1 MTIHVV
7 KPGDT
12 LAGIADTYGVSQ
24 NLLAIWNAL
33 SDPYALVVG
42 QAILILT
49 PAGLYTVRAGDTV
62 ASIARRFGISVRELF
77 ANNPN
82 LDGGLVPIFEGQTM
96 FSDLKRKK
104 PIP

>member
-1 MTIHVV
+1 MRIKALYEGIFIMTIHVV

-49 PAGLYTVRAGDTV
+49 PAGLYTVRA
-62 ASIARRFGISVRELF
+62 RRYSSLYCETLRDFSKRAFCQQSKSRRRIG
-77 ANNPN
+77 
-82 LDGGLVPIFEGQTM
+82 
-96 FSDLKRKK
+96 SDL
-104 PIP
+104 